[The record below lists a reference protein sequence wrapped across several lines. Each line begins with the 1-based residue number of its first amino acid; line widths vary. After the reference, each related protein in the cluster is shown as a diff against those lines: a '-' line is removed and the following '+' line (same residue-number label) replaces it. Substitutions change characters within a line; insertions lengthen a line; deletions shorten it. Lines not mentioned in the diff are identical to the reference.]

1 MSRGGVTEVGL
12 ITYGSAYRKDHAHPV
27 KSSQPHVATMLD
39 LLTSA
44 LG

>member
-1 MSRGGVTEVGL
+1 MLRGGVTEVGL
-12 ITYGSAYRKDHAHPV
+12 ITYGSAYSKDHAHSG
-27 KSSQPHVATMLD
+27 KCSRSHAATVLD